1 MLVKFKFYILSEGAY
16 RHYDV
21 IYMMKIGYVKNN
33 NLFKLVVSFVIIIE
47 FFSSC
52 KSGQETPVDTKYLK
66 EFHLENFEPQEKYLQ
81 EGNLNLYVDY
91 STCNQLGQNSPFFQ
105 DVAASLVN
113 KTTSFYS
120 IKGKE
125 IRKEEGDVY
134 TLLRNIQEINY
145 AELAKASQMMAEGEC
160 ESVMITDG
168 EYYTPS
174 MAKGHDND
182 PYFANAFKT
191 WILRGYDI
199 HIISEPYIE
208 SYKSHN
214 YNKKRFY
221 IIFTDDRM
229 QNNIYKRICR
239 TVDFSQYPEVD
250 EFHMSVSHPLLKG
263 NGNNSS
269 IQNQYLM
276 SKSKGYGTFE
286 IQDWEGCDWNT
297 IEENLINAYDEETG
311 LSLDKGATII
321 EMGLDKTSF
330 GCYQIQLLSLK
341 EYDINQEYFAYYEAK
356 NNGEQS
362 PKIDYELPSLDNFME
377 IDKKEFIEHGKINIA
392 FNKWFNPSDLSGK
405 PYNYFKVD
413 IMIDKV
419 QSVFDQHE
427 EKFIFESIAHQGAKN
442 VSVASSIKQCL
453 ADDEVLEKMRGQ
465 IIYSIYIKSERFN

>member
-1 MLVKFKFYILSEGAY
+1 
-16 RHYDV
+16 
-21 IYMMKIGYVKNN
+21 
-33 NLFKLVVSFVIIIE
+33 
-47 FFSSC
+47 
-52 KSGQETPVDTKYLK
+52 
-66 EFHLENFEPQEKYLQ
+66 
-81 EGNLNLYVDY
+81 
-91 STCNQLGQNSPFFQ
+91 
-105 DVAASLVN
+105 
-113 KTTSFYS
+113 
-120 IKGKE
+120 
-125 IRKEEGDVY
+125 
-134 TLLRNIQEINY
+134 
-145 AELAKASQMMAEGEC
+145 
-160 ESVMITDG
+160 
-168 EYYTPS
+168 
-174 MAKGHDND
+174 
-182 PYFANAFKT
+182 
-191 WILRGYDI
+191 
-199 HIISEPYIE
+199 
-208 SYKSHN
+208 
-214 YNKKRFY
+214 
-221 IIFTDDRM
+221 
-229 QNNIYKRICR
+229 
-239 TVDFSQYPEVD
+239 
-250 EFHMSVSHPLLKG
+250 
-263 NGNNSS
+263 
-269 IQNQYLM
+269 M

-442 VSVASSIKQCL
+442 VSVALSIKQCL